1 MDIQNRMARFKLS
14 DDIIQHV
21 TSFFDKWNTVSEFLE
36 QYEPAL
42 HAQFTERIDIALNGI
57 DRNEWSYEGYLF
69 TDDMLNMLRG
79 LDAELAQIEEELS
92 GLQRYRG

>member
-1 MDIQNRMARFKLS
+1 MDIENRMARRKLS
-14 DDIIQHV
+14 DGVIQHV
-21 TSFFDKWNTVSEFLE
+21 TSFLNKWNTVSEFLE
-36 QYEPAL
+36 QHEPAL
-42 HAQFTERIDIALNGI
+42 YAQFTERINSALNGI

-92 GLQRYRG
+92 GIQRYRG

>member
-1 MDIQNRMARFKLS
+1 MDIENRMARRKLS
-14 DDIIQHV
+14 DGVIQHV
-21 TSFFDKWNTVSEFLE
+21 TSFLNKWNTVSEFLE
-36 QYEPAL
+36 QHETAL
-42 HAQFTERIDIALNGI
+42 YAQFTERINSALNGI

-92 GLQRYRG
+92 GIQRYRG

>member
-1 MDIQNRMARFKLS
+1 MDIENRMVRRKLS
-14 DDIIQHV
+14 DGVIQHV
-21 TSFFDKWNTVSEFLE
+21 TSFLNKWNTVSEFLE
-36 QYEPAL
+36 QHETAL
-42 HAQFTERIDIALNGI
+42 YAQFTERINSALNGI

-92 GLQRYRG
+92 GIQRYRG